1 MQTQN
6 KLFDDIARVANGAM
20 STVMGMKDEID
31 SLVRHRIERFLASAD
46 LVTRE
51 EFDVV
56 KAMAAKARDENEKLE
71 ARLVALEGAAAKPA
85 KPKAA
90 PKRAA
95 AKAKPKK
102 TS

>member
-20 STVMGMKDEID
+20 STVMGMKDELD
-31 SLVRHRIERFLASAD
+31 SLVRHRIERFLANAD

-56 KAMAAKARDENEKLE
+56 KAMAAKARDENEKLS
-71 ARLVALEGAAAKPA
+71 ARIAALEGTPKPA

-90 PKRAA
+90 RKRATA
-95 AKAKPKK
+95 TKAKPK
-102 TS
+102 TAT